1 MQWRVS
7 PGSSEVW
14 ASISTH
20 FFLFLRARC
29 PGALPLSLWELLLAS
44 EGISHWMA
52 AFLPLVG
59 NIFFKLALGSFE
71 ENPDIVEKRVRGQ
84 HKKKEREKE
93 RSAFFSACYKFAIQ
107 AKKNKHPDSATGTE
121 VPWLDV
127 VPSLVFPR
135 PSALPKQGVVSHS
148 ERVWHGLLSHPP
160 LYLSSLPCF
169 PVDGQYMNRI
179 PYPASY
185 ISSWFVRNVCSWGC
199 SFNSVRHLLWEEGEL
214 RGQLIIISKWAKCSY
229 HGLLPGLTTAP
240 YEDCSHP
247 E

>member
-20 FFLFLRARC
+20 FFLFLRACC

-52 AFLPLVG
+52 AFLPLVS

-71 ENPDIVEKRVRGQ
+71 GNPDIVEKRVRGQ
-84 HKKKEREKE
+84 HKRERE

-107 AKKNKHPDSATGTE
+107 AKKNKHPHSVTGTE

-127 VPSLVFPR
+127 VPSLVFPQTLCSTQAGSYVSFWKGMAWSPFP
-135 PSALPKQGVVSHS
+135 PSPLPVFITMF
-148 ERVWHGLLSHPP
+148 
-160 LYLSSLPCF
+160 PC
-169 PVDGQYMNRI
+169 GWTI
-179 PYPASY
+179 
-185 ISSWFVRNVCSWGC
+185 
-199 SFNSVRHLLWEEGEL
+199 HE
-214 RGQLIIISKWAKCSY
+214 
-229 HGLLPGLTTAP
+229 
-240 YEDCSHP
+240 
-247 E
+247 